1 MPPKER
7 KLPEMKETVVIPPEH
22 RIKRKASPWVQH
34 VQDWAKSH
42 NTTFFRA
49 LKMPECKDSY
59 HSSKK

>member
-42 NTTFFRA
+42 NTTFFKA